1 MVLTGVGV
9 MIIALLGSLPQH
21 PTPGAVAVVAMTGVG
36 LILAVAGAVLSRLGR
51 SRRLR

>member
-9 MIIALLGSLPQH
+9 MILALVGPLPQH
-21 PTPGAVAVVAMTGVG
+21 PTPGAVALVAMTGAG

-51 SRRLR
+51 SND